1 MLTSGLLVIEHTIIQ
16 LLVALGV
23 SVAFM
28 VAFREWKPFY
38 EIETDVLSYIC
49 GMFPGVFM
57 LFIYPV
63 LVLLL
68 STHPANQPTYPF

>member
-38 EIETDVLSYIC
+38 ESETDTLFYVC
-49 GMFPGVFM
+49 GE
-57 LFIYPV
+57 
-63 LVLLL
+63 
-68 STHPANQPTYPF
+68 